1 VLGWGSCR
9 QRAVQRLCG
18 CRGVGGMAD
27 ALVEEPVDGV
37 QGVARIKV
45 GVEKQGL
52 PCSQDLGIEAA
63 RRGRGRRPRPQLA
76 GLTHSWVVTA
86 LTSV

>member
-1 VLGWGSCR
+1 MLGWVSCR
-9 QRAVQRLCG
+9 QRAVERLCG
-18 CRGVGGMAD
+18 CRGDGGMAD
-27 ALVEEPVDGV
+27 ALVEKPVDGV

-63 RRGRGRRPRPQLA
+63 CRGGA
-76 GLTHSWVVTA
+76 GAGGPAPSWQGSLIA
-86 LTSV
+86 GW